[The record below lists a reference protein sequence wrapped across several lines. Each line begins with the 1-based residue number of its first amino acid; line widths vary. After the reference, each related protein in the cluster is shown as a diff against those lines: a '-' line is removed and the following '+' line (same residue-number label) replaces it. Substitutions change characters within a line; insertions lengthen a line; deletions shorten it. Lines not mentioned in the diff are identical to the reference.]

1 MGLTTVVE
9 TLFFTLIMIKSGPA
23 MPITCSD
30 GSLSTVV
37 RSMTSSDGQTHFSM
51 SGHTGTADRIA
62 IKNGRGDYVTH
73 MTPQTNFHDN
83 PPRGLFPANT

>member
-1 MGLTTVVE
+1 MTSDGGVTESVGGGGAAAAAH
-9 TLFFTLIMIKSGPA
+9 SS
-23 MPITCSD
+23 ITCSD

-51 SGHTGTADRIA
+51 SGHTGTPDRIA

>member
-1 MGLTTVVE
+1 MY
-9 TLFFTLIMIKSGPA
+9 MQS
-23 MPITCSD
+23 TCSD

-37 RSMTSSDGQTHFSM
+37 RPMTSSDGQTHFSM
-51 SGHTGTADRIA
+51 SCHTGTPDRIA

>member
-1 MGLTTVVE
+1 MQEHWLAESQLSVLNDISVDH
-9 TLFFTLIMIKSGPA
+9 L
-23 MPITCSD
+23 ITCSD

-51 SGHTGTADRIA
+51 SGHTGTPDRIA

-73 MTPQTNFHDN
+73 MTP
-83 PPRGLFPANT
+83 